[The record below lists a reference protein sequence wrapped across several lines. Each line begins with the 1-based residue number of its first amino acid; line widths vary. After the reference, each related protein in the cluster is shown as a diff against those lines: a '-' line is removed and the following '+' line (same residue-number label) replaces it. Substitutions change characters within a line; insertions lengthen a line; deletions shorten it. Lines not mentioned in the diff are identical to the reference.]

1 MTTKNSRIR
10 RKRGKWRKGGEEV
23 KKKHQVD
30 ADDSQTDTDNFIG
43 SNSSDNQTFDH
54 NKEQGEAF
62 P

>member
-1 MTTKNSRIR
+1 M
-10 RKRGKWRKGGEEV
+10 

-30 ADDSQTDTDNFIG
+30 ANDSQTDTHNFIG
-43 SNSSDNQTFDH
+43 SDSSHNQTFDH